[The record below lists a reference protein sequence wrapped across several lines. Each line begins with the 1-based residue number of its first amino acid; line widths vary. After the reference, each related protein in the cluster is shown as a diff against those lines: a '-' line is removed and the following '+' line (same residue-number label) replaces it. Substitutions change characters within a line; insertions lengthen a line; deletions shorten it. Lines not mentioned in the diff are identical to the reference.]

1 MVFCHFTA
9 FKVMNSHALGEELV
23 LNETENKCG
32 EKFESVK
39 KS

>member
-1 MVFCHFTA
+1 
-9 FKVMNSHALGEELV
+9 MNSHVLGEELA
-23 LNETENKCG
+23 LNEMENKCG